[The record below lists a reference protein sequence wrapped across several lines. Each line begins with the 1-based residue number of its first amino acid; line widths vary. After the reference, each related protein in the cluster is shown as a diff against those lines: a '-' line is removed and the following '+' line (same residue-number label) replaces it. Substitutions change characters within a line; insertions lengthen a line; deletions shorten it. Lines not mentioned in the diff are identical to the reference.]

1 MRFLESM
8 IRKALAAPDA
18 PVASLVLGLRG
29 SIAVLADGR
38 VGIGWPP
45 STPDG
50 SATIREDFA
59 CRLASASAHEL
70 ATLYASPFPQE
81 SAAAS
86 AAIAALCPPPE
97 EPDAE
102 GAFLESLIPLPSG
115 GAVALLGSDR
125 DVADTLRDWG
135 WNVTVFEDASTRRG
149 SLPRWTSTCTAASFS
164 TFWLTGS
171 LVPGGSILSLSRVL
185 PPGCP
190 MIVQG
195 PGIPYVPEALS
206 PIGVRYIVL
215 PRPPAGATD
224 RCLAHIGAGGSPWLS
239 PYILWRVYACARS

>member
-1 MRFLESM
+1 MRFLESI
-8 IRKALAAPDA
+8 IRKALSAPDA

-29 SIAVLADGR
+29 SIVVLADGR

-50 SATIREDFA
+50 SAAIREDFA
-59 CRLASASAHEL
+59 CRLASASAHDL

-97 EPDAE
+97 DPDAE

-115 GAVALLGSDR
+115 GAAALLVSDR

-135 WNVTVFEDASTRRG
+135 WNVTVFEDPSTRRG
-149 SLPRWTSTCTAASFS
+149 SLPRWTSTCAAASFS
-164 TFWLTGS
+164 TFWLAGS
-171 LVPGGSILSLSRVL
+171 LVPDGSILSLSSVL
-185 PPGCP
+185 PAGCP

-195 PGIPYVPEALS
+195 PGVPYVPEALS
-206 PIGVRYIVL
+206 PIGVRYLVL
-215 PRPPAGATD
+215 PKPVAGGTD

-239 PYILWRVYACARS
+239 RHILWRVFPCANA

>member
-1 MRFLESM
+1 MRFLESI
-8 IRKALAAPDA
+8 IRKALAAPDSQ
-18 PVASLVLGLRG
+18 VVSLLLGWRG
-29 SIAVLADGR
+29 SIVVLADGR

-50 SATIREDFA
+50 SLSIREDFA
-59 CRLASASAHEL
+59 CRLAASSAHEL

-97 EPDAE
+97 KPDVE

-115 GAVALLGSDR
+115 GVVALLGSDR

-135 WNVTVFEDASTRRG
+135 WNVTVFEDPPIRRG
-149 SLPRWTSTCTAASFS
+149 SLPRWTSACTAASFS
-164 TFWLTGS
+164 AFWLTGS
-171 LVPGGSILSLSRVL
+171 LVPGGSILSLSSVL
-185 PPGCP
+185 PAGCP
-190 MIVQG
+190 IIVQG

-206 PIGVRYIVL
+206 PMGVRYLVL
-215 PRPPAGATD
+215 PIPVAGGTGQ
-224 RCLAHIGAGGSPWLS
+224 CLAHIGAGGSPWLS
-239 PYILWRVYACARS
+239 RHILWRVFSCTHA